1 MNTHIIEFLENYIEL
16 SNNPEYAVM
25 LKGEWGCGKTWFI
38 KNFIKKLVED
48 KKLKNSE
55 IIYISTYGIQDTEQ
69 LEMEF
74 VKAIHPLLNNNGFSI
89 INTLARGITSGNID
103 VKQSAGALAKK
114 KLRESDLNKRLI
126 IVDDL
131 ERSDLEPN
139 VILGYLSNLI
149 IDKGIR
155 VIIIANENE
164 YVNKNSRLEQSYFKI
179 REKLIAYR
187 FEIKPNF
194 NDAIKCFLNE
204 INLSDKKYFEIVF
217 DVIDKLEIKNLRV
230 IRQALINYYY
240 IISKVSTEI
249 LSNCDEYIYRIF
261 EANLVLFTQFALGE
275 IGDNENNS
283 IDNALSCYYK
293 YNKSLKKFNEEN
305 KENDIWALMYLGK
318 IPLNNCWKDIIINGI
333 FDSDLINSNIR
344 DDNTI
349 TTEYEQETIYYILS
363 NFYSLNPS
371 KLEEVINLVEKDF
384 ELGKYTYIGDV
395 LHIYN
400 LWSLFVRE
408 RIINKNEQQLDLWFN
423 EIIDRNKK
431 LLIGHKMD
439 LSSGYNG
446 FAYNETEKFNEIRKV
461 LIDIAEENNYIIMTD
476 KIKDEISK
484 EFDLRFFIDN
494 LNWKNNSEN
503 EPKYYEIPILNMI
516 SIDDLFSKLINDT
529 IQNQSLFVHALKKRY
544 GVIYTNGI
552 LSKKY
557 ISELEAVRK
566 IYNLYNEHL
575 NKISSLYNTS
585 VIRYRHFI
593 KEYKEI
599 INYMEKQIEEME

>member
-38 KNFIKKLVED
+38 KNFINKIIED
-48 KKLKNSE
+48 KKLKKNE
-55 IIYISTYGIQDTEQ
+55 IIYISTYGIQDIEQ

-74 VKAIHPLLNNNGFSI
+74 VKAVHPLLNNDGFSI
-89 INTLARGITSGNID
+89 INTLARGITSGNFDIQ
-103 VKQSAGALAKK
+103 QSIGELAKK
-114 KLRESDLNKRLI
+114 RLRETDFIKRLI

-139 VILGYLSNLI
+139 VILGYLSSLI

-155 VIIIANENE
+155 VIIIANEDE
-164 YVNKNSRLEQSYFKI
+164 YVNKNSHLEQSYLKI

-204 INLSDKKYFEIVF
+204 INLVDKKYFEIVF

-249 LSNCDEYIYRIF
+249 LSDCAEYIYRIF

-333 FDSDLINSNIR
+333 FDSELINSNIR

-349 TTEYEQETIYYILS
+349 TTEDEQETIYYILS
-363 NFYSLNPS
+363 NFYLLNPS

-384 ELGKYTYIGDV
+384 EFGKYTNIGDV

-408 RIINKNEQQLDLWFN
+408 KIINKNEQQLDSWFT
-423 EIIDRNKK
+423 EIINRNKK
-431 LLIGHKMD
+431 LLIGDKMD

-446 FAYNETEKFNEIRKV
+446 FAYNETDKFNKIRKV

-484 EFDLRFFIDN
+484 EFDLRVFIDN
-494 LNWKNNSEN
+494 LNWKNSSEN
-503 EPKYYEIPILNMI
+503 EPKYYGIPVLNMI
-516 SIDDLFSKLINDT
+516 SIDYLFSKLTNNT

-544 GVIYTNGI
+544 GVIYTNGV

-557 ISELEAVRK
+557 VSELEAVRK

-599 INYMEKQIEEME
+599 INYMEKQIQEIE

>member
-1 MNTHIIEFLENYIEL
+1 MNKHIVEFLENYIGL

-38 KNFIKKLVED
+38 KSFIKKLIAD
-48 KKLKNSE
+48 KKLKKSE
-55 IIYISTYGIQDTEQ
+55 IIYISTYGIQNIEQ

-74 VKAIHPLLNNNGFSI
+74 VKAVHPLLNNDSFSI
-89 INTLARGITSGNID
+89 INTLAKGITSGNFDIQ
-103 VKQSAGALAKK
+103 QSAGELAKK
-114 KLRESDLNKRLI
+114 RLKESDLIKRLI

-139 VILGYLSNLI
+139 VILGYLSSLI

-155 VIIIANENE
+155 VIIIANEDE
-164 YVNKNSRLEQSYFKI
+164 YVNKNLQLKQSYLKI

-204 INLSDKKYFEIVF
+204 INLVDEKYFQIVS

-240 IISKVSTEI
+240 IISKVSKEI
-249 LSNCDEYIYRIF
+249 LSDCTEYIYLIF

-305 KENDIWALMYLGK
+305 KKSDIWTLMYLGK

-333 FDSDLINSNIR
+333 YDVDLINSNVKE
-344 DDNTI
+344 DNRI
-349 TTEYEQETIYYILS
+349 TTEDEQDNIYYILN
-363 NFYSLNPS
+363 NFYSLTPS
-371 KLEEVINLVEKDF
+371 ELEEVINRVEKEF
-384 ELGKYTYIGDV
+384 EEGRYTYIGDV

-400 LWSLFVRE
+400 LWALFVRE
-408 RIINKNEQQLDLWFN
+408 GIINKDEQQLDSWFTEIINKNKN
-423 EIIDRNKK
+423 S
-431 LLIGHKMD
+431 LIGDKIN

-446 FAYNETEKFNEIRKV
+446 FAYNETEKFNKFRKV
-461 LIDIAEENNYIIMTD
+461 LIDIAEENNYRIMKD
-476 KIKDEISK
+476 KIKDEIST
-484 EFDLRFFIDN
+484 EFDLRVFIDN

-516 SIDDLFSKLINDT
+516 SIDELFSKLINDT

-552 LSKKY
+552 LSEKY
-557 ISELEAVRK
+557 FSEFEAVKK

-575 NKISSLYNTS
+575 NKISSLYNTN

-593 KEYKEI
+593 KEYEEI
-599 INYMEKQIEEME
+599 INYMKKQIQGIE